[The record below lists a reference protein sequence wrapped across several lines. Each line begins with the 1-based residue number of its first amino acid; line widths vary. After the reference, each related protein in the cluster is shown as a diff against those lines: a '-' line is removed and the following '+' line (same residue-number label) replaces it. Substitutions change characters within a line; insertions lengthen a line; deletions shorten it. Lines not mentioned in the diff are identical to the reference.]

1 MNSLR
6 LLLENCPIWVEIQN
20 KSSDHATLVVAPSL
34 AGSVDPVHY
43 CLDLALTDK
52 GGVTVR
58 EQPKH
63 RRFPEFC
70 MERHINPGGTFCLEY
85 GSEDRLGDIDAAN
98 RWWSSLET
106 FLHNQE
112 YAAKHGEW
120 PLAAGLS
127 HGEAAIEQ
135 LAMEELAKPLGW
147 TDELLG
153 GMFRSRG
160 WLAQKLPRATKKLD
174 RVVNARSPCP
184 RGCTWKHKSL
194 RKNSC
199 ETDSCETG
207 CRKPH
212 KPVLRA
218 NCPNRQIIEEIVL
231 REHRR
236 RAIEAAIV
244 ADLREKKTQCCGTM
258 KNCPLREDMAG

>member
-6 LLLENCPIWVEIQN
+6 LLLEDRPNWVKIEN
-20 KSSDHATLVVAPSL
+20 KNKDGASIVVAPPL
-34 AGSVDPVHY
+34 AGSIDPIHY
-43 CLDLALTDK
+43 YLELALTRK
-52 GGVTVR
+52 GGVSVR
-58 EQPKH
+58 EQPER

-85 GSEDRLGDIDAAN
+85 GSENKLDDSNAPD
-98 RWWSSLET
+98 RWWSGLET

-112 YAAKHGEW
+112 YATKRREW

-127 HGEAAIEQ
+127 HGEAALEQ

-153 GMFRSRG
+153 GMFRGRG
-160 WLAQKLPRATKKLD
+160 WLAQNLPRVTKNLD
-174 RVVNARSPCP
+174 RVVNARTPCP

-199 ETDSCETG
+199 EMDSCNSG
-207 CRKPH
+207 CRKQH
-212 KPVLRA
+212 KPILRA
-218 NCPNRQIIEEIVL
+218 NCPNRRVIEEIVL
-231 REHRR
+231 REHQRQ
-236 RAIEAAIV
+236 AIEAALV
-244 ADLREKKTQCCGTM
+244 ANLKEKKIQCCGTM
-258 KNCPLREDMAG
+258 KNCPLR

>member
-6 LLLENCPIWVEIQN
+6 LLLENCPIWVEIQR
-20 KSSDHATLVVAPSL
+20 KSRDRATIVVAPPL
-34 AGSVDPVHY
+34 AGSVDPVRY
-43 CLDLALTDK
+43 CLELALTDK
-52 GGVTVR
+52 GGVSVR
-58 EQPKH
+58 EPSEH

-85 GSEDRLGDIDAAN
+85 GSEDRLGGVDAAN

-112 YAAKHGEW
+112 YAAKRRKW

-127 HGEAAIEQ
+127 HGEAALEQ

-153 GMFRSRG
+153 GMFRGRG
-160 WLAQKLPRATKKLD
+160 WLAEKLPRATKKLD
-174 RVVNARSPCP
+174 RVVNARTPCP

-199 ETDSCETG
+199 DMDSCEIG
-207 CRKPH
+207 CRKQH
-212 KPVLRA
+212 KPILRA
-218 NCPNRQIIEEIVL
+218 NCPNRRAIEEIVL

-236 RAIEAAIV
+236 RAIEAAITT
-244 ADLREKKTQCCGTM
+244 DLKQKKTKCCGTM
-258 KNCPLREDMAG
+258 RNCPLQD